1 MDTKTPVDA
10 EFLESKLICSS
21 KSPKE
26 SPNSNVFLEFITD
39 IQSLVTKAQTIWLRH
54 ETEKRNFSNE
64 IKILKAKCIQLRNL
78 VNTLKNKPCD
88 KCVQL
93 QSVIQ
98 QKEQE
103 IKRRDDLLMS
113 MMKSGL
119 AKNHHSYNVF
129 SQMVYDTVG
138 DFDTAELMNSEDP
151 VLLDTTNKNLCN
163 TLEKEVKS
171 ENSPETEVK
180 KETEVISENISKKE
194 ASPVVL
200 KRSRNSKRRIMC
212 ISSKKKS
219 KHENDDY
226 IINGDLDLDFPHLTV
241 VNINNDVNAGTT
253 HIPVNIK
260 DCITPLS
267 TDAKPEKNILT
278 LSPEVL
284 NDTLKNCI
292 PNNLTNLE
300 EPSPEVLN
308 KSTDVRR
315 SLTYNSNVEKLH
327 GNDVKCVLDDLNN
340 VDPEKST
347 SVHENLQQD
356 VTEKPLNSLNVN
368 VINNVNA
375 ALLCKTNM
383 NENVKM
389 DEKNKKMKWDLRK
402 SREPT
407 NNKKLK
413 QTLLSTATFE
423 KKLDITTLENYK
435 GGLVPSEA
443 EQQEENTGKDF
454 SETFFE
460 PLITS
465 TSNDVPTMKEKTPV
479 KMENSFDVIPSK
491 SPNYKYRRDAVRKKA
506 DRRKLPGQGCTKCF
520 NFYIQQ
526 RNEVGEAKAH
536 ELLNKCSR
544 HRDKFAIMVN
554 TPPGLWNP
562 GFDTDDEMD
571 K

>member
-1 MDTKTPVDA
+1 MDTATPVHA
-10 EFLESKLICSS
+10 EFLEPKLICSN

-88 KCVQL
+88 KCAQL
-93 QSVIQ
+93 QSIIQ

-103 IKRRDDLLMS
+103 MKRRDDLLMS

-138 DFDTAELMNSEDP
+138 DFDTAEFMNSEDP
-151 VLLDTTNKNLCN
+151 VLLDTTNKNLYS
-163 TLEKEVKS
+163 TLENEVKR
-171 ENSPETEVK
+171 ENSSEAEVKNETE
-180 KETEVISENISKKE
+180 IMPENSSRKE

-200 KRSRNSKRRIMC
+200 KRSRSSKRRIMC
-212 ISSKKKS
+212 ISSKKKN
-219 KHENDDY
+219 KHENGDY
-226 IINGDLDLDFPHLTV
+226 ITNGDLDLDFPHLTV
-241 VNINNDVNAGTT
+241 VNINNDINAGTT
-253 HIPVNIK
+253 QIPVNIK
-260 DCITPLS
+260 DCITSLS
-267 TDAKPEKNILT
+267 TDTKPEKNLIT

-284 NDTLKNCI
+284 NDTLKNCT
-292 PNNLTNLE
+292 PKNFTNLE

-315 SLTYNSNVEKLH
+315 SLTYNSNVAKLH
-327 GNDVKCVLDDLNN
+327 DNDIKYVLDDLNN
-340 VDPEKST
+340 VDPENST
-347 SVHENLQQD
+347 FVPENLKQD

-383 NENVKM
+383 NENVKI

-423 KKLDITTLENYK
+423 QKLDITTLENYK
-435 GGLVPSEA
+435 GGIVPSEA
-443 EQQEENTGKDF
+443 EQEENTDKNF

-520 NFYIQQ
+520 NFYMQQ
-526 RNEVGEAKAH
+526 RNEAGETKAN

-544 HRDKFAIMVN
+544 HRDKFAIMAN

-562 GFDTDDEMD
+562 GFDTDEEMD